1 VKKVSIQTLVLLAIL
16 SLALLVSGCGTIEK
30 ASKSQKM
37 HKRLLAY
44 AHEVRW
50 GALEA
55 LPAYL
60 RPAMVAEQKA
70 IARDPGNIR
79 VTEYEVVVVPAP
91 AGENKIVQ
99 TARIDYLF
107 RDRQVVRSI
116 VDQQSWEYEPETKQW
131 FRTNAIP
138 AFE

>member
-1 VKKVSIQTLVLLAIL
+1 MKIFSTQTVVLLAIL
-16 SLALLVSGCGTIEK
+16 SFALFAGGCGTIEK
-30 ASKSQKM
+30 AGKNQKM

-44 AHEVRW
+44 AQEVRW

-55 LPAYL
+55 LPTYL
-60 RPAMVAEQKA
+60 RPAMVAQQKA
-70 IARDPGNIR
+70 IAKDPGNIR
-79 VTEYEVVVVPAP
+79 ITEYEVVVPPAP

-99 TARIDYLF
+99 TARINYLF
-107 RDRQVVRSI
+107 RDRQVVNSI